1 MLRTFNCGVGMIV
14 VVSAEKCQDVTD
26 ALTAQGETVFPLGR
40 MVPVKRARMARSTRV
55 RSDYEPQCSTQACRR
70 LHFRQRFEH
79 GGAGTSL
86 PSPDFPAEITCV
98 ISDKPTAGGLA
109 KAQGF
114 GIPTLVFERK
124 NYASKSEHEAAIL
137 AALGELAPDIICL
150 AGYMRLISGEF
161 IAPYEGRIIN
171 IHPSLLPLFPG
182 LHTHQRAIDSG
193 MKITGCTVHFVTE
206 GMDEGPVIGQAAVP
220 VTAGD
225 TADSLA
231 ARVLTVEHKLYP
243 LSLRLLAE
251 AKCGWKAG
259 RSPEHRQQFRTPD
272 AHLCLT
278 EVVSRSRDRSPSHM
292 EGDPAASSPALQPKQ
307 LFTQG

>member
-1 MLRTFNCGVGMIV
+1 MSHSAPRKRV
-14 VVSAEKCQDVTD
+14 VVFISGGGSNMV
-26 ALTAQGETVFPLGR
+26 ALA
-40 MVPVKRARMARSTRV
+40 
-55 RSDYEPQCSTQACRR
+55 QACRDP
-70 LHFRQRFEH
+70 
-79 GGAGTSL
+79 A
-86 PSPDFPAEITCV
+86 FPAEVACV

-124 NYASKSEHEAAIL
+124 NYASKGEHEAAIL

-206 GMDEGPVIGQAAVP
+206 GMDEGPIISQAAVP
-220 VTAGD
+220 VVAGD

-243 LSLRLLAE
+243 LALRLLAE
-251 AKCGWKAG
+251 GKVRMDGGK
-259 RSPEHRQQFRTPD
+259 
-272 AHLCLT
+272 
-278 EVVSRSRDRSPSHM
+278 VVRDS
-292 EGDPAASSPALQPKQ
+292 DVSSELQS
-307 LFTQG
+307 LVSI

>member
-1 MLRTFNCGVGMIV
+1 MSLSAPRKRV
-14 VVSAEKCQDVTD
+14 VVFISGGGSNMV
-26 ALTAQGETVFPLGR
+26 ALA
-40 MVPVKRARMARSTRV
+40 
-55 RSDYEPQCSTQACRR
+55 QACRDP
-70 LHFRQRFEH
+70 
-79 GGAGTSL
+79 A
-86 PSPDFPAEITCV
+86 FPAEVACV

-124 NYASKSEHEAAIL
+124 NYASKGEHEAAIL

-206 GMDEGPVIGQAAVP
+206 GMDEGPIIGQAAVP
-220 VTAGD
+220 VVAGD

-243 LSLRLLAE
+243 LALRLLAE
-251 AKCGWKAG
+251 GKVRMDGGKVV
-259 RSPEHRQQFRTPD
+259 RSSDSSSELQS
-272 AHLCLT
+272 L
-278 EVVSRSRDRSPSHM
+278 VSI
-292 EGDPAASSPALQPKQ
+292 
-307 LFTQG
+307 